1 MNNVMRTV
9 NCKHLFLTLS
19 VVAAFALFSAPAQA
33 KPPETVS
40 CGQTLTHSVKL
51 ANDLSDCP
59 SNGLVVGADDVTV
72 DLNGHTIDGDGE
84 QVADCPGFPGPDC
97 DVGVQN
103 TGGYTGVTIEGGKL
117 REFAWGVEVF
127 GGASHNRV
135 RHISST
141 HNLFRGILVG
151 GGITDSQVESN
162 SATDNGAGIVLC
174 CSSSNVRIEWNSV
187 SGNGDGI
194 VVRGSDNNRIANN
207 SVSDNTDIGEG
218 SEGFGIAIE
227 GNDNEVSHNRLHG
240 NADNIG
246 LFGDRNRVTANEV
259 TDPVSCPDQ
268 AEHPGDLTCGHGIQL
283 GGGEGNLVANNRVL
297 RALSNNISVDSFDPD
312 FPTVGTVVRDNY
324 VRDAGVDD
332 IGVGTDVNGIPA
344 AVTDTLILRNTAT
357 GAGDDGIDVDSTE
370 TTLTRNGAYRNDD
383 LGIEAVPGV
392 TDGGGNRAAGN
403 GNPLQCTNVFC
414 R

>member
-1 MNNVMRTV
+1 MNKV
-9 NCKHLFLTLS
+9 LLTLS
-19 VVAAFALFSAPAQA
+19 VLAVLALSSAPAQA
-33 KPPETVS
+33 KPPVTVH
-40 CGQTLTHSVKL
+40 CDQTLTHSVKL
-51 ANDLSDCP
+51 ANDLSNCP
-59 SNGLVVGADDVTV
+59 NNGLVVGADDVTV

-84 QVADCPGFPGPDC
+84 LVEDCPFPGPAC

-103 TGGYTGVTIEGGKL
+103 SGGYKGVTIEGGTL
-117 REFAWGVEVF
+117 REFGWGVQVF

-141 HNLFRGILVG
+141 HNLFRGILIG
-151 GGITDSQVESN
+151 GGITDSQVEHN
-162 SATDNGAGIVLC
+162 STNDNGAGIVLC
-174 CSSSNVRIEWNSV
+174 CSSQNVRIEHNSV

-194 VVRGSDNNRIANN
+194 VVRGSDNNRIAHNT
-207 SVSDNTDIGEG
+207 VSGNTDIGEG
-218 SEGFGIAIE
+218 SEGAGIAIE

-246 LFGDRNRVTANEV
+246 VFGDRNRVTANEV

-283 GGGEGNLVANNRVL
+283 GGGEGNLVANNRVYG
-297 RALSNNISVDSFDPD
+297 ALSNNISVDSFDPD

-332 IGVGTDVNGIPA
+332 IGVGTDVNGNPA

-357 GAGDDGIDVDSTE
+357 GAGDDGIDVDSVA
-370 TTLTRNGAYRNDD
+370 TTLTRNTANRNHD

-392 TDGGGNRAAGN
+392 TDGGGNKAAGN

>member
-1 MNNVMRTV
+1 MNNVTRTV
-9 NCKHLFLTLS
+9 NCKRLFLTLS
-19 VVAAFALFSAPAQA
+19 VLAALALISAPAQA

-51 ANDLSDCP
+51 ANDLTDCP

-84 QVADCPGFPGPDC
+84 LVADCPGFPGPDC

-103 TGGYTGVTIEGGKL
+103 TGGYKGVTIEGGKL
-117 REFAWGVEVF
+117 REFAYGVEVF

-141 HNLFRGILVG
+141 HNLFRGILIG
-151 GGITDSQVESN
+151 GGITDSQVEHN
-162 SATDNGAGIVLC
+162 STSDNGAGIVLC
-174 CSSSNVRIEWNSV
+174 CSSTNVRIEWNSV

-218 SEGFGIAIE
+218 SEGIGIGIE
-227 GNDNEVSHNRLHG
+227 GNDNEVSHNRLNG

-246 LFGDRNRVTANEV
+246 LVRRPQPRHRQRDHRRRQLPRPGGAPRRPHLRPR
-259 TDPVSCPDQ
+259 DP
-268 AEHPGDLTCGHGIQL
+268 ARRAARATCWQTTGSYG
-283 GGGEGNLVANNRVL
+283 
-297 RALSNNISVDSFDPD
+297 ALSNNISVDSFDPD

-324 VRDAGVDD
+324 VRDAGVDG
-332 IGVGTDVNGIPA
+332 IAVGTDVNGNP
-344 AVTDTLILRNTAT
+344 RR
-357 GAGDDGIDVDSTE
+357 SP
-370 TTLTRNGAYRNDD
+370 TR
-383 LGIEAVPGV
+383 
-392 TDGGGNRAAGN
+392 
-403 GNPLQCTNVFC
+403 
-414 R
+414 